1 MVFTSDINL
10 AETIAIYPIPFNNEF
25 TISHDLN
32 KSLQIEMFTIDG
44 KIVMTDNM
52 SNNTKSI
59 SLNTLQ
65 AGIYFVRLL
74 DGNGEVVSI
83 KKVIKN

>member
-1 MVFTSDINL
+1 
-10 AETIAIYPIPFNNEF
+10 
-25 TISHDLN
+25 
-32 KSLQIEMFTIDG
+32 
-44 KIVMTDNM
+44 MTDNM